1 MPPAKACPL
10 PRWPAL
16 MGALRT
22 RGLRVHHLAAELG
35 QSPSIVFAWVY
46 GHEDM
51 PVEQRRAAERF
62 LDMEP
67 GSLG

>member
-1 MPPAKACPL
+1 
-10 PRWPAL
+10 